1 MKTILENHK
10 DYQLVH
16 YSHTIKFQGCQCMKD
31 CTCKEDYIPWKE
43 EYYRVVPTDTTKGR
57 GQKFYKYDLALKMYN
72 KVTGK

>member
-1 MKTILENHK
+1 MKTILESHE

-31 CTCKEDYIPWKE
+31 CTCKEDYKPWKE

-57 GQKFYKYDLALKMYN
+57 GQKFYKYELALKMYN
-72 KVTGK
+72 KITGK